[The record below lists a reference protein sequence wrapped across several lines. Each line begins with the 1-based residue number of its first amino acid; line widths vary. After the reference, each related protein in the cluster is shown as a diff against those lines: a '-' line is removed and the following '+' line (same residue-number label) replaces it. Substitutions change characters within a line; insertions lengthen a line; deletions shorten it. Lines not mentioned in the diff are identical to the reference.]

1 MTPLR
6 LRVRVIRDR
15 GPLDTALAEG
25 AQPDRDS
32 RIAVRARALSSPQA
46 RRRLAT
52 MIGDLLDA
60 AEEPPDAFSPRGSQ
74 PPLQRESIRVAR
86 PELQELAARL
96 AALHPMPVQAIAL
109 TALLVWDAASPM
121 YTVRDDATVIGWTL
135 AAVDAAG
142 AAA

>member
-6 LRVRVIRDR
+6 LRVNR
-15 GPLDTALAEG
+15 GPLDAALAEG

-60 AEEPPDAFSPRGSQ
+60 AEERPDTFSPRGSQ
-74 PPLQRESIRVAR
+74 PPLERESIRVAR

-96 AALHPMPVQAIAL
+96 AAPHPMPVQAIAL

-135 AAVDAAG
+135 AAVDAA
-142 AAA
+142 AAAG

>member
-46 RRRLAT
+46 RRRLAP

-96 AALHPMPVQAIAL
+96 AAPHPMPVQAIAL

>member
-1 MTPLR
+1 MNPLR

-96 AALHPMPVQAIAL
+96 AAPHPMPVQAIAL